1 MQRPC
6 FFLAVTLLAF
16 GVAPSHQVIV
26 DEGPLTTGCTDFKKY
41 VDSTVQLDIHQYDGL
56 WYEQI
61 RTKHLPF
68 EDSCFCSEAN
78 YTVSDD
84 RSLNVE
90 NTCRQGTT
98 LSPVTGSTGR
108 AIVPDQRH
116 PGYLL
121 ISFGVPFLR
130 GSYAV
135 LDTDYTSY
143 SIVASCPRFGIGR
156 WHIWIL
162 TREQQPE
169 KELIEGL
176 KNKTVSM
183 GFSAEEFVTTYQGS
197 DCNKAPEGDY
207 QPVLTWDDYF

>member
-6 FFLAVTLLAF
+6 FLLAVTLLAF
-16 GVAPSHQVIV
+16 GVAPSHQVDV
-26 DEGPLTTGCTDFKKY
+26 DEGPLTAGCTDFKKY

-78 YTVSDD
+78 YTISDD
-84 RSLNVE
+84 RSLDVE

-98 LSPVTGSTGR
+98 LSPVAGSTGR

-143 SIVASCPRFGIGR
+143 SIVASCPR
-156 WHIWIL
+156 L
-162 TREQQPE
+162 
-169 KELIEGL
+169 
-176 KNKTVSM
+176 VSVAGTS
-183 GFSAEEFVTTYQGS
+183 GF
-197 DCNKAPEGDY
+197 
-207 QPVLTWDDYF
+207 